1 MSNSRDEVPEPLKNI
16 IYISIPDDLGRTIGE
31 FEIDPTILLPVE
43 TPPGD
48 EEFQLHSLSW
58 EMIIAAMLKILA
70 YQPDH
75 RHADYYRRFINAA
88 NPGIVA
94 EMTQTAIFK
103 AKNKDFDIAEEIF
116 HALSNLEPEDV
127 SNTVN
132 LALVQEQHSQ
142 VYEQIGNEELK
153 DAYLEAAFLSYK
165 EALRRDPESPD
176 VHYHA
181 GNFFL
186 RQNNFRK
193 AEEHF
198 TRYLEMGTEKKRI
211 SEIKKVLEEIKSHKN
226 LDNLFKE
233 AYDFIR
239 MGKEEEGV
247 KKIEQ
252 FMETRPDISN
262 AWFLLGWAC
271 RRMEQYDRGKQA
283 FEKALE
289 LGSEETDT
297 LNELAICLMELGE
310 YKESRKMLSR
320 ALKKEPEN
328 VKIISNLGILALK
341 EENEEEALGFFK
353 SVLEIAPD
361 DPIAQQYISFL
372 DSK

>member
-1 MSNSRDEVPEPLKNI
+1 MSDSRDDVPEPLKNI

-31 FEIDPTILLPVE
+31 FEIDPAILLPVE

-70 YQPDH
+70 YQPAH
-75 RHADYYRRFINAA
+75 RHADYYRRFIKAA

-116 HALSNLEPEDV
+116 RALSNLEPEDI

-176 VHYHA
+176 LHYHA

-198 TRYLEMGTEKKRI
+198 TRYLELGTEKKRI
-211 SEIKKVLEEIKSHKN
+211 SEVTNVLEEIKNHKN

-252 FMETRPDISN
+252 FMEIRPDISN

-320 ALKKEPEN
+320 ALRKEPEN

-341 EENEEEALGFFK
+341 EEKEEEALGFFK

-361 DPIAQQYISFL
+361 DPIAQQYITFL

>member
-1 MSNSRDEVPEPLKNI
+1 MSDSRDDVPEPLKNI

-116 HALSNLEPEDV
+116 RALSNLEPEDV

-165 EALRRDPESPD
+165 EALHRDPESPD

-198 TRYLEMGTEKKRI
+198 TRYLELGTEKKRI

-252 FMETRPDISN
+252 FMEIRPDISN

-341 EENEEEALGFFK
+341 EENEEEALGFFM

>member
-1 MSNSRDEVPEPLKNI
+1 MSDSRDDVPEPLKNI

-116 HALSNLEPEDV
+116 RALSNLEPEDV

-198 TRYLEMGTEKKRI
+198 TRYLELGTEKKRI

-252 FMETRPDISN
+252 FMEIRPDISN

>member
-1 MSNSRDEVPEPLKNI
+1 MSDSRDDVPEPLKNI

-116 HALSNLEPEDV
+116 RALSNLEPEDV

-165 EALRRDPESPD
+165 EALHRDPESPD

-198 TRYLEMGTEKKRI
+198 TRYLELGTEKKRI

-252 FMETRPDISN
+252 FMEIRPDISN

>member
-1 MSNSRDEVPEPLKNI
+1 MSDPQENIPEQVKNI
-16 IYISIPDDLGRTIGE
+16 IYISIPDNLGRRIGE

-48 EEFQLHSLSW
+48 EEFHLHSLSW

-70 YQPDH
+70 YQPEH
-75 RHADYYRRFINAA
+75 RHADYYRRFIKAA

-103 AKNKDFDIAEEIF
+103 AKNRDFDIAEEIF
-116 HALSNLEPEDV
+116 RALANLEPQEI

-132 LALVQEQHSQ
+132 LALVEEQHAQ

-153 DAYLEAAFLSYK
+153 DAYLETAFLSYK

-181 GNFFL
+181 GTFFL

-193 AEEHF
+193 AEEHL
-198 TRYLEMGTEKKRI
+198 TRYLGLGTEKKRI
-211 SEIKKVLEEIKSHKN
+211 AEVKDILEEIKNHKN
-226 LDNLFKE
+226 LDTLFKE

-239 MGKEEEGV
+239 IGKEEEGI
-247 KKIEQ
+247 KKIKQ
-252 FMETRPDISN
+252 FMEIRPDISN

-271 RRMEQYDRGKQA
+271 RRMEQYDRGKEA
-283 FEKALE
+283 FRKALE
-289 LGSEETDT
+289 LGAEETDT

-310 YKESRKMLSR
+310 YKESRKMLSK
-320 ALKKEPEN
+320 ALKQEPEN
-328 VKIISNLGILALK
+328 VKVISNLGILALK

-361 DPIAQQYISFL
+361 DPIARQYISFL